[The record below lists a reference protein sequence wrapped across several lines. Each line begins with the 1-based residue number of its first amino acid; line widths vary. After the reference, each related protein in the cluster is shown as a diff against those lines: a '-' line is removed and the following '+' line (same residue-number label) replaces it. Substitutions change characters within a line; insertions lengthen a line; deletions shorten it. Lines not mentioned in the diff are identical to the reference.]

1 MESNALKHMSLSKA
15 TPMSPSTITPSI
27 RLLFSFISR
36 RHLLV
41 LLLPA
46 TFASI
51 IAGGV
56 APFMTFV
63 VGQAFDAFAHFP
75 ITPDPPQVARD
86 ALLRDV
92 GIAALQL
99 IGLAVGALAL
109 SSLTSCLW
117 IWIGETN
124 AMALRKAIYVAV
136 SQKDLTWFD
145 MRTTTDRLS
154 TESSIGAGGLMAKF
168 SRYPSLFP
176 ISRKSTHFYRRETD
190 EVRMASSLASGM
202 LIQYLTTCV
211 TCLILA
217 FLRSWTLT
225 LVILSAVPL
234 LMIVQSLSQGF
245 ASPLLAHEREQTGK
259 AATIIDRAV
268 TAISTVKAFNATG
281 LEYSRA
287 SSVFGRLR
295 IAAKKLNA
303 LWATTSA
310 ISQFVMMAMF
320 VQGFWFG
327 SKLVREGRNS
337 PGDVM
342 AVFWACLTAS
352 SNLQMCIPQ
361 FIILAKGKFAMAA
374 LLELVAPTPGIGL
387 LPAVPIT
394 PRMVKPSKY
403 SGGLAMEGVTFAY
416 PSRPTLPALF
426 DVSLFLPASETTF
439 IVGSSGSGKST
450 IAHLLQKM
458 YEPQKGNI
466 HFDEWDMRT
475 LGENWLRSRVACVGQ
490 QGAGGVVIFDEKS
503 VFENISAAVHG
514 HSSRPPS
521 LKEVEEACRA
531 ALMHEFVRDLPQ
543 GYDTLIGGG
552 AGVGL
557 SGGQLQRLSIARA
570 RLRNPTVLIL
580 GKFPYLIFLSLN

>member
-1 MESNALKHMSLSKA
+1 
-15 TPMSPSTITPSI
+15 
-27 RLLFSFISR
+27 
-36 RHLLV
+36 
-41 LLLPA
+41 
-46 TFASI
+46 
-51 IAGGV
+51 
-56 APFMTFV
+56 
-63 VGQAFDAFAHFP
+63 
-75 ITPDPPQVARD
+75 
-86 ALLRDV
+86 
-92 GIAALQL
+92 
-99 IGLAVGALAL
+99 
-109 SSLTSCLW
+109 
-117 IWIGETN
+117 
-124 AMALRKAIYVAV
+124 
-136 SQKDLTWFD
+136 
-145 MRTTTDRLS
+145 
-154 TESSIGAGGLMAKF
+154 
-168 SRYPSLFP
+168 
-176 ISRKSTHFYRRETD
+176 
-190 EVRMASSLASGM
+190 M

-211 TCLILA
+211 TCLVLA

-234 LMIVQSLSQGF
+234 LMIIQGLSQGF
-245 ASPLLAHEREQTGK
+245 ANPLLAYEREQTGR
-259 AATIIDRAV
+259 AATIIERAV
-268 TAISTVKAFNATG
+268 AAISTVKAFNATG

-287 SSVFGRLR
+287 TSVFGRLKL
-295 IAAKKLNA
+295 AARKLNA
-303 LWATTSA
+303 LWATTSGV
-310 ISQFVMMAMF
+310 SQFVMMAMF

-327 SKLVREGRNS
+327 SKLVREGRIS

-361 FIILAKGKFAMAA
+361 FIVLAKGKFAMAA
-374 LLELVAPTPGIGL
+374 LLELVAPEPGASLI
-387 LPAVPIT
+387 PTVSIT
-394 PRMVKPSKY
+394 PRRIRPSKY
-403 SGGLAMEGVTFAY
+403 SGGLAMDNVTFAY
-416 PSRPTLPALF
+416 PSRPAVPALF

-475 LGENWLRSRVACVGQ
+475 LDEKWLRSHVACVGQ

-514 HSSRPPS
+514 HSSRLPS

-580 GKFPYLIFLSLN
+580 GMFF